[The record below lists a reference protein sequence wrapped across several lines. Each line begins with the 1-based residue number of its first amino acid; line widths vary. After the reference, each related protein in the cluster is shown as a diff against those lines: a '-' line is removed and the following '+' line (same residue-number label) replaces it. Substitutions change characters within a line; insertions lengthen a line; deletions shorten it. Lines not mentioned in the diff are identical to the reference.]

1 MLQSE
6 LRFGGGSG
14 NDRAGR
20 AGLMKNA
27 SELSSLFNE
36 SGLRV
41 LQENNDAKAFRD
53 DEGQVVCP

>member
-1 MLQSE
+1 MA
-6 LRFGGGSG
+6 
-14 NDRAGR
+14 NDRADR

-53 DEGQVVCP
+53 GEGQVVCP

>member
-1 MLQSE
+1 MLQSGP
-6 LRFGGGSG
+6 RFPGGSG
-14 NDRAGR
+14 NDRADR

-53 DEGQVVCP
+53 GGGQVVCP